1 MKKKTI
7 ITLLIMCFST
17 IYVIAQCRVVRGEST
32 DSLKF
37 FYYGYDQTGKLAS
50 YISKFTENGAFYKY
64 ERQFAYGSSGKCVQ
78 IQSFFNDT
86 LSTIESFIYK
96 NELIVEKVY
105 LNLKDTMTTI
115 GTLFYNDKRQA
126 THYVAK
132 KSNGDTVYMRFDYAP
147 EGYLKRHTR
156 LSDDKYGGEVLE
168 MAWDLASIPIDP
180 ERTFFA
186 DSPLDLLS
194 DWTIPTV
201 PLSVKG
207 NLKGRT
213 TYKIE
218 KDGKLTKQYS
228 EELFDNKAN
237 ASGYLVENKYKT
249 SPDNKV
255 VTFRAFF
262 EGCKN

>member
-1 MKKKTI
+1 MKKKNI
-7 ITLLIMCFST
+7 LTLLIACFT
-17 IYVIAQCRVVRGEST
+17 TVYIIAQCRVVRGEST

-37 FYYGYDQTGKLAS
+37 FYYGY
-50 YISKFTENGAFYKY
+50 
-64 ERQFAYGSSGKCVQ
+64 
-78 IQSFFNDT
+78 
-86 LSTIESFIYK
+86 
-96 NELIVEKVY
+96 
-105 LNLKDTMTTI
+105 
-115 GTLFYNDKRQA
+115 
-126 THYVAK
+126 
-132 KSNGDTVYMRFDYAP
+132 AP

-156 LSDDKYGGEVLE
+156 LSNDKYGGEVLE